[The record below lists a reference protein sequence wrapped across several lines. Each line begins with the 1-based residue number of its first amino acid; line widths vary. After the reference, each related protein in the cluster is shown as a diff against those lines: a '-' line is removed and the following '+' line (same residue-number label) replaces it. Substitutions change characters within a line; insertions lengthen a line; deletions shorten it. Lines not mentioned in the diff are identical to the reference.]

1 MQSRKR
7 ELLKQQP
14 RLFLSSFPAMLENEA
29 DLPLPA
35 LRARV
40 PQDVRLARIS
50 SSEEN
55 CNVFLKA
62 SAPQS
67 CDPAVLARRW

>member
-1 MQSRKR
+1 
-7 ELLKQQP
+7 
-14 RLFLSSFPAMLENEA
+14 MLENEA

-35 LRARV
+35 LRVRV

-55 CNVFLKA
+55 CNVF
-62 SAPQS
+62 
-67 CDPAVLARRW
+67 